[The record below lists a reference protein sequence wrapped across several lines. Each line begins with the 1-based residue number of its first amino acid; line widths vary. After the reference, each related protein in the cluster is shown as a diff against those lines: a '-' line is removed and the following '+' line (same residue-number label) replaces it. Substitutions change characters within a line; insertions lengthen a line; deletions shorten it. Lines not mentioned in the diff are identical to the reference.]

1 MRTKRLARRGAPWAA
16 LAAGLLLFFTGKPG
30 VAQPRA
36 GITVYE
42 YPNYQGHAVNIRE
55 TVPSLSDFGW
65 NDRVSSFTVAPG
77 ESWEICTDRDFG
89 GRCTVVTGDVADLR
103 RISWNDT
110 ISSVRPA
117 RRDDRRGEDRR
128 PGLVLYEGR
137 DFHGRSV
144 EVDHP
149 DRYLAEDLG
158 RIRSLSTHGGGWEV
172 CERPDFQGRCMT
184 LRGDISDLR
193 AYGFNGPVGS
203 ARPLVRDRAYRR
215 DEGHYG
221 NGYGNEGYGHV
232 PAEDRREPYEQAP
245 RSGAPRLVLYELP
258 NFAGRSV
265 TIDGDTAELA
275 GFNDR
280 AMSARAV
287 GTWQLCQ
294 DRDFR
299 GRCVT
304 VRGDV
309 PDLSAAPTR
318 LGTAVTSARPVFE
331 DLR

>member
-1 MRTKRLARRGAPWAA
+1 MSTKRPAWRGAGFAA
-16 LAAGLLLFFTGKPG
+16 LAAGLLLFFPGKPG
-30 VAQPRA
+30 AAQPRA

-42 YPNYQGHAVNIRE
+42 YPNYQGHGVNIRE
-55 TVPSLSDFGW
+55 TVPNLTEFGW
-65 NDRVSSFTVAPG
+65 NDRVSSFTIAPG
-77 ESWEICTDRDFG
+77 ESWEICANRDFG
-89 GRCTVVTGDVADLR
+89 GRCSVVTGDVADLR

-110 ISSVRPA
+110 ISSLRPA
-117 RRDDRRGEDRR
+117 PFHRDDHHWDDRHAS
-128 PGLVLYEGR
+128 LVLYEGR

-144 EVDHP
+144 AVDRP
-149 DRYLAEDLG
+149 DRYLADDIG
-158 RIRSLSTHGGGWEV
+158 RTRSLTARGGGWEV

-193 AYGFNGPVGS
+193 AYGFSGPVGS
-203 ARPLVRDRAYRR
+203 ARPLVRDWTYRR
-215 DEGHYG
+215 DENHAD
-221 NGYGNEGYGHV
+221 GYGHV
-232 PAEDRREPYEQAP
+232 PSDDRRGPYEPAP
-245 RSGAPRLVLYELP
+245 PQSGSPRLVLYELP

-265 TIDGDTAELA
+265 TVDGDATELS

-294 DRDFR
+294 DKDFR

-318 LGTAVTSARPVFE
+318 LGTAVTSARPVFQ